1 MACWPRLSA
10 AERFNAM
17 SLTGEAIGN
26 SESIRRAHNSF
37 APPEPI
43 VSDESRATEKDG
55 QHATACPICV
65 VFGCSLVSCTP
76 PAA

>member
-1 MACWPRLSA
+1 MACWPRLPA
-10 AERFNAM
+10 AERFNVM

-55 QHATACPICV
+55 QHATACPHVCLILTW
-65 VFGCSLVSCTP
+65 SAMREL
-76 PAA
+76 AR